1 VAGALFDYV
10 DLRTY
15 NEKDQY
21 LRHIGVWDS
30 GELVLTTNIQ
40 GIQKLVKV
48 GDLPYSVDIR

>member
-1 VAGALFDYV
+1 MAGAFFDYV